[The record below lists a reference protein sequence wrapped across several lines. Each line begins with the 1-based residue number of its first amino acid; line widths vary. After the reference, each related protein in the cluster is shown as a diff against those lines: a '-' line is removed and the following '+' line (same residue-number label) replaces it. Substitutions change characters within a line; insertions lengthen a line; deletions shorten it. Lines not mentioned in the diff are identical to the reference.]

1 MSKSLLMSQ
10 QSLLEDD
17 TLEEVMLT
25 LEFFG
30 DEFEKSLRPS
40 LADKLQVGFL
50 TSDQFTQTNDTE
62 ILDIKQMTET
72 VRLLVEDMSVLKR
85 DLQFSKQVL
94 KAAFEQKLQNKAF
107 DLYTKLNDRLRDLQG
122 IHEERVAVVRRSFKQ
137 QLQDALV
144 KMAAQYKKYYE
155 AKLAGK
161 IAATDSSPSKRKIA
175 NLEAQ
180 LSQNQSV
187 IEMMEVQIEQLKAE
201 LDTKPQETEIKID
214 TSELDAMQDQNNALQ
229 AEISKL
235 NDKID
240 DLTTSLEFREDK
252 IKQLSIDLMESKT
265 EIEKE
270 RETTKR
276 LAHQMEE
283 IKIKMDKDKMN
294 ALQELDRQK
303 LALER
308 DMASKLADN
317 EEASAMAARERAKIV
332 EELEAE
338 MEKRLLDER
347 KKFEIKLAQEREEAQ
362 RKNRAVEDSKSLE
375 KVVEQQRHEILI
387 LKQRLIKAQKQWE
400 KKFAIL
406 RASLH
411 SLKDESYIRLQL
423 QKQAAT
429 LKYASISYGPE
440 APSQSPTNQQSPVA
454 MPTQGKGKLLLP
466 SARPLPTIKK
476 GAKGVATKKT
486 NTIPSGIGTDPFSAD
501 EEEQDEE
508 VEEGF
513 LPLPPKPNV
522 GDYMPAVGS

>member
-1 MSKSLLMSQ
+1 MSQ
-10 QSLLEDD
+10 SMLLSQQQIIGNESMDHD
-17 TLEEVMLT
+17 GDVLAM
-25 LEFFG
+25 EFFG

-62 ILDIKQMTET
+62 ILDIKQMTDT
-72 VRLLVEDMSVLKR
+72 VRTLVEDMATLKR

-94 KAAFEQKLQNKAF
+94 KAAFEEKLQNKAF
-107 DLYTKLNDRLRDLQG
+107 DLYSKVNDRLRDLQD

-144 KMAAQYKKYYE
+144 KMASQYKKYYE

-161 IAATDSSPSKRKIA
+161 LTATDSSSTKRKIA

-180 LSQNQSV
+180 LDQNQSV
-187 IEMMEVQIEQLKAE
+187 IQMLEVQIEKLKAE
-201 LDTKPQETEIKID
+201 LEAQPEQTEIKID
-214 TSELDAMQDQNNALQ
+214 TSELDSMQDQNNSLQ
-229 AEISKL
+229 AEISQL

-252 IKQLSIDLMESKT
+252 IKQLGLEIMEGKT
-265 EIEKE
+265 ELEKE
-270 RETTKR
+270 RETTQR
-276 LAHQMEE
+276 LAHQIEE
-283 IKIKMDKDKMN
+283 LKKKMDNAKMN

-317 EEASAMAARERAKIV
+317 EAVSASAARERAKIV
-332 EELEAE
+332 EEMEAK
-338 MEKRLLDER
+338 MERRLLEER
-347 KKFEIKLAQEREEAQ
+347 KKYELKLALEREEAQ
-362 RKNRAVEDSKSLE
+362 KKNRAIEDSKSME
-375 KVVEQQRHEILI
+375 KILEQQRHEIQV
-387 LKQRLIKAQKQWE
+387 LKMRLIKSQKQWE

-411 SLKDESYIRLQL
+411 ALKDESYIRLQL

-440 APSQSPTNQQSPVA
+440 GPSQSPTNQQSPSA
-454 MPTQGKGKLLLP
+454 QGKAKPYLP
-466 SARPLPTIKK
+466 SAKPLPTIKK
-476 GAKGVATKKT
+476 GSKGFTAKRT

-501 EEEQDEE
+501 EEEYEE
-508 VEEGF
+508 VEDGF
-513 LPLPPKPNV
+513 VPLPPKPNV
-522 GDYMPAVGS
+522 GDFMPPIGS